1 MKKDEKPEFISDTT
15 NLANE
20 NKKINTVF
28 AKFFANSI
36 VSIFTGVYNWLEVN
50 RLLNSND
57 PVKEIKTIANDEE
70 EPHKFSK
77 MKFFN

>member
-1 MKKDEKPEFISDTT
+1 MKKDEKPAFISNTT
-15 NLANE
+15 NLTDE

-28 AKFFANSI
+28 AKPFVNSI
-36 VSIFTGVYNWLEVN
+36 VSTFTGVYNWLEAN
-50 RLLNSND
+50 RLLNSSN
-57 PVKEIKTIANDEE
+57 PTKEIKNIANDEE